1 MMDTRR
7 TFRKNVDKACKNVI
21 CRSLRVGGCLKK
33 TQLETGQ
40 GQGIESNPLL
50 LVSME
55 LKCISE
61 IMELI
66 ED

>member
-33 TQLETGQ
+33 TQLETG
-40 GQGIESNPLL
+40 
-50 LVSME
+50 
-55 LKCISE
+55 
-61 IMELI
+61 
-66 ED
+66 